1 MKRYLLPAMLL
12 TVLAAAGCYSEEP
25 GVAYS
30 ASYGYAGPDMEVVAP
45 GVQVIADYDYPV
57 FFSDGFY
64 WRYDA
69 GYWYRSPYYDRG
81 WIGVREVP
89 YGLRGV
95 RDPWIY
101 SHYRAGATWNGS
113 RWEGGRAVSYG
124 RGPVVRDHRG
134 YEPAYRASPGY
145 RSAPAYRSA
154 PVYRSAPARGPV
166 IRDHRR

>member
-1 MKRYLLPAMLL
+1 MTRFLLPVMLL
-12 TVLAAAGCYSEEP
+12 GALAATGCYSEEP

-30 ASYGYAGPDMEVVAP
+30 ASYGYAGPDMAYVGP

-64 WRYDA
+64 WRNDG

-81 WIGVREVP
+81 WVGVSTVP

-95 RDPWIY
+95 RDPWRY

-113 RWEGGRAVSYG
+113 RWEGGRAVTYRG
-124 RGPVVRDHRG
+124 GGPVVRDHRS
-134 YEPAYRASPGY
+134 YER
-145 RSAPAYRSA
+145 APAYRSG
-154 PVYRSAPARGPV
+154 PVYRGGGGARGPV